1 MRKFSTLQLIGFAIT
16 LVWVFTSIY
25 SDHNKS
31 ESLATDLSESAYQSC
46 IETQIET
53 KQTAN
58 PSCLDQKREK
68 YETYLTEWSTI
79 LTLAF
84 LPVPFFW
91 IYGFILFTIVR
102 CFRHGSK
109 TVLDLSNLSIW
120 KKGFAYFCYLFTG
133 LTIFIFVIAAMV
145 TYQKLQVPV
154 SLSYNTKMYVG
165 KDYSAG
171 YATAE
176 GTWIIKGD
184 ANKEKMINPLQTSR
198 IVCRI
203 QAKECI
209 EARAEVM
216 HIAANSSSYLL
227 AKDFRYDVTS
237 WTKDSIVFKD
247 SGLCFDK
254 FYTYDLNSKTI
265 IGVEKFSAQ
274 APKTCK
280 RPEDWKRET
289 TYELVGGYTVYEE
302 LSAKARPGLLRV
314 FFSLFN

>member
-1 MRKFSTLQLIGFAIT
+1 MRKFSTLQLIGLAIS
-16 LVWVFTSIY
+16 LVWVIASIY
-25 SDHNKS
+25 SGYNKA
-31 ESLATDLSESAYQSC
+31 EILATQLSDSAYESC
-46 IETQIET
+46 IQTQIET
-53 KQTAN
+53 KQAAN
-58 PSCLDQKREK
+58 PSCADQKREN
-68 YETYLTEWSTI
+68 YEIYSEKWSTL

-91 IYGFILFTIVR
+91 IYGFILLTISR

-109 TVLDLSNLSIW
+109 TVLDLSSLSIW
-120 KKGFAYFCYLFTG
+120 KKGFAYFCYVFTG
-133 LTIFIFVIAAMV
+133 LTIFIFVLAAMV

-176 GTWIIKGD
+176 GTWIIKGG
-184 ANKEKMINPLQTSR
+184 ANKEQMINPLQTSR

-216 HIAANSSSYLL
+216 QVANSSSYLL
-227 AKDFRYDVTS
+227 AKDFRYEITS

-247 SGLCFDK
+247 SGICFDK
-254 FYTYDLNSKTI
+254 FFTYDLNSKTI

-274 APKTCK
+274 ASKTCR

-302 LSAKARPGLLRV
+302 LSAKARPWLLRV

>member
-1 MRKFSTLQLIGFAIT
+1 
-16 LVWVFTSIY
+16 
-25 SDHNKS
+25 
-31 ESLATDLSESAYQSC
+31 
-46 IETQIET
+46 
-53 KQTAN
+53 
-58 PSCLDQKREK
+58 
-68 YETYLTEWSTI
+68 
-79 LTLAF
+79 LAF

-91 IYGFILFTIVR
+91 IYGFILLTISR

-109 TVLDLSNLSIW
+109 TVLDLSSLSIW
-120 KKGFAYFCYLFTG
+120 KNGFAYFCYVFTG
-133 LTIFIFVIAAMV
+133 LTIFIFVLAAMV

-184 ANKEKMINPLQTSR
+184 ANKEQMINPLQTSR

-216 HIAANSSSYLL
+216 QVANSSSYLL
-227 AKDFRYDVTS
+227 AKDFRYEITS

-247 SGLCFDK
+247 SGICFDK
-254 FYTYDLNSKTI
+254 FFTYDLNSKTI

-274 APKTCK
+274 ASKTCR

-302 LSAKARPGLLRV
+302 LSAKARPWLLRV

>member
-1 MRKFSTLQLIGFAIT
+1 MRKFSTLQLIGLAIS
-16 LVWVFTSIY
+16 LVWVIASIY
-25 SDHNKS
+25 SGYNKA
-31 ESLATDLSESAYQSC
+31 EILATQLSDSAYESC
-46 IETQIET
+46 IQTQIET
-53 KQTAN
+53 KQAAN
-58 PSCLDQKREK
+58 PSCADQKREN
-68 YETYLTEWSTI
+68 YEIYSEKWSTL

-91 IYGFILFTIVR
+91 IYGFILLTISR

-109 TVLDLSNLSIW
+109 TVLDLSSLSIW
-120 KKGFAYFCYLFTG
+120 KKGFAYFCYVFTG
-133 LTIFIFVIAAMV
+133 LTIFIFVLAALV

-184 ANKEKMINPLQTSR
+184 ANKEQMINPLQTSR

-216 HIAANSSSYLL
+216 QVANSSSYLL
-227 AKDFRYDVTS
+227 AKDFRYEITS

-247 SGLCFDK
+247 SGICFDK
-254 FYTYDLNSKTI
+254 FFTYDLNSKTI

-274 APKTCK
+274 ASKTCR

-302 LSAKARPGLLRV
+302 LSAKARPWLLRV

>member
-1 MRKFSTLQLIGFAIT
+1 
-16 LVWVFTSIY
+16 
-25 SDHNKS
+25 
-31 ESLATDLSESAYQSC
+31 
-46 IETQIET
+46 
-53 KQTAN
+53 
-58 PSCLDQKREK
+58 
-68 YETYLTEWSTI
+68 
-79 LTLAF
+79 
-84 LPVPFFW
+84 
-91 IYGFILFTIVR
+91 
-102 CFRHGSK
+102 
-109 TVLDLSNLSIW
+109 
-120 KKGFAYFCYLFTG
+120 
-133 LTIFIFVIAAMV
+133 MV

-184 ANKEKMINPLQTSR
+184 ANKENMINPLQTSR

-203 QAKECI
+203 QAKECT
-209 EARAEVM
+209 ESRAEVM
-216 HIAANSSSYLL
+216 QVSNSSSYLL
-227 AKDFRYDVTS
+227 AKDFRYEITS

-247 SGLCFDK
+247 SGICFDK
-254 FYTYDLNSKTI
+254 FFTYDLNSKTI

-274 APKTCK
+274 ASKTCK

-302 LSAKARPGLLRV
+302 LSAKARPWLLRV